1 MWSGPFHGNF
11 PPLTAWDLRSHFGS
25 SKRVCF
31 KSLAVGIYGPASPIC
46 LIARDVQCEGTALIK
61 AYSDFII
68 RGLALGNKTHYA
80 NPRPLRKV
88 VVTYMA
94 RRSTPQ
100 WPERKYCNG
109 TSSFFACHYWDNFG
123 ERKLGRMIAN
133 ERELVSRLQAFAM
146 EPRNDTK
153 QLVVNV
159 ADYNKLNFREQ
170 IAEDL
175 RTDIMVGPLISVYC
189 IYSH

>member
-1 MWSGPFHGNF
+1 
-11 PPLTAWDLRSHFGS
+11 
-25 SKRVCF
+25 
-31 KSLAVGIYGPASPIC
+31 
-46 LIARDVQCEGTALIK
+46 
-61 AYSDFII
+61 
-68 RGLALGNKTHYA
+68 
-80 NPRPLRKV
+80 
-88 VVTYMA
+88 
-94 RRSTPQ
+94 
-100 WPERKYCNG
+100 
-109 TSSFFACHYWDNFG
+109 
-123 ERKLGRMIAN
+123 MIAN